1 MAASQAKL
9 REMFGAM
16 SIEQKGQF
24 IENLK
29 KTLEGSTDFEDMQFL
44 DECMMIY
51 MMEVDALESGET
63 SDDGTL
69 ADAEPETPVVAEAVV
84 HVVSDDDFDISEVE
98 PEVEVEPELV
108 VEPEAEPV
116 AEVEA
121 ELVAEPEVEFEP
133 ELVAEPEAEPVA
145 EVEAE
150 LVAEPEVELE
160 PELVAEPEAEPI
172 AEPEEVAE
180 LVAEFEAEV
189 EPELVSEPEVV
200 VEEVAEVVDEL
211 ETEVMVEDEFVTAV
225 GSAFDDVPTTA
236 DKLITED
243 EAVVSDE
250 LSFDEEPMV
259 EEFAE
264 TTASD
269 DIVSAEISRPKI
281 VNIEVRIAEL
291 YDNIGKNLSVIETI
305 SKLLSGTDSEI
316 VDAVKQAQ
324 LTEPTELL
332 DCASDYASKIEYIE
346 GRFAE
351 LADSIR
357 HDMSVIEGISNLLE

>member
-51 MMEVDALESGET
+51 MMEVDAAESSET

-69 ADAEPETPVVAEAVV
+69 ADAEPETPAVAEAVV

-98 PEVEVEPELV
+98 PEPLVEPGLEVEVVPEPEVEIASEAESEIEEVLEPESLAEAESEVEPELIA
-108 VEPEAEPV
+108 EAEI
-116 AEVEA
+116 ES
-121 ELVAEPEVEFEP
+121 ELVAEPEVE
-133 ELVAEPEAEPVA
+133 
-145 EVEAE
+145 
-150 LVAEPEVELE
+150 PEVEVDDVS
-160 PELVAEPEAEPI
+160 ELV
-172 AEPEEVAE
+172 
-180 LVAEFEAEV
+180 
-189 EPELVSEPEVV
+189 
-200 VEEVAEVVDEL
+200 DDL
-211 ETEVMVEDEFVTAV
+211 ETEAVGEDEFVAAV
-225 GSAFDDVPTTA
+225 ESAFDEVPTA
-236 DKLITED
+236 PD
-243 EAVVSDE
+243 EFTVDNEPLAVGDE
-250 LSFDEEPMV
+250 SLA
-259 EEFAE
+259 EEFTE
-264 TTASD
+264 TTAFD
-269 DIVSAEISRPKI
+269 GVATAEVSRPKI

-351 LADSIR
+351 LSDSIR
-357 HDMSVIEGISNLLE
+357 HDVSVIEGISSLLE